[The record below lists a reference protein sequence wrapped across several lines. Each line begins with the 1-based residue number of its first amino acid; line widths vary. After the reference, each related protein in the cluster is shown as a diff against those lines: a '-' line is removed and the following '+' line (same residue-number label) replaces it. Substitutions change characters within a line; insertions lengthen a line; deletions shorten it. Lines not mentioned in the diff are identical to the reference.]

1 MQALLAIER
10 FLNFDLA
17 IGLLAGRLVHG
28 PFGDMPLV
36 VLSHDPQGN
45 DFGGFFSPADLVKAE
60 RSWMEMQEEL
70 RGLIKKSKDCCKRK
84 RALGANPS
92 P

>member
-10 FLNFDLA
+10 FLNSTSQ

-36 VLSHDPQGN
+36 VLSHDPQVN
-45 DFGGFFSPADLVKAE
+45 DFGGLFSPADLIKAE
-60 RSWMEMQEEL
+60 RSW
-70 RGLIKKSKDCCKRK
+70 GKSLVHI
-84 RALGANPS
+84 AS
-92 P
+92 ES